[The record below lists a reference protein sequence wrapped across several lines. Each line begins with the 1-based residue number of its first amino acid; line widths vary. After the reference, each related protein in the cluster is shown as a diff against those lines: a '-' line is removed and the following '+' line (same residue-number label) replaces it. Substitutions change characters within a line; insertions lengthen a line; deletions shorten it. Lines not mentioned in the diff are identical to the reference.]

1 MAEHGRDDD
10 QTDPKRRTFLAIAG
24 VSGCAIAGAALL
36 PSLGLASSPITE
48 PAEQGARFVVG
59 KLEDFPIGKPRKIT
73 IVGDEVDAWN
83 RAPQRKLGS
92 VFIERTGDR
101 ELRAF
106 TAVCPHL
113 GCLVDM
119 VLDEGGK
126 AKAYNCPCHD
136 SNFALDGNKSG
147 EGPSLR
153 GLDPLPVELTPSGEV
168 AVVFKRFRL
177 GIEARE
183 EA

>member
-1 MAEHGRDDD
+1 MADGEDA
-10 QTDPKRRTFLAIAG
+10 DPKRRTFLTIAG
-24 VSGCAIAGAALL
+24 ACGCAIAGAALL
-36 PSLGLASSPITE
+36 PSLGVAGAPVGE
-48 PAEQGARFVVG
+48 RAEQGARFVVG

-92 VFIERTGDR
+92 VFIERLNER

-113 GCLVDM
+113 GCLVDLT
-119 VLDEGGK
+119 LDEGGA
-126 AKAYNCPCHD
+126 AKAFNCPCHD
-136 SNFALDGNKSG
+136 SNFALDGTKNPA
-147 EGPSLR
+147 GPSPR
-153 GLDPLPVELTPSGEV
+153 GLDPIPIELTPSGEV
-168 AVVFKRFRL
+168 AIVFKRFRL

>member
-1 MAEHGRDDD
+1 MADDERP
-10 QTDPKRRTFLAIAG
+10 DPKRRTFLAIAG
-24 VSGCAIAGAALL
+24 GSGCAIAAVAVG
-36 PSLGLASSPITE
+36 PSLGMAGAPITA
-48 PAEQGARFVVG
+48 PKEQGARFVVG
-59 KLEDFPIGKPRKIT
+59 KLEDFPVGKPRKIT
-73 IVGDEVDAWN
+73 IVGDEVDAWS

-92 VFIERTGDR
+92 VFIERTSEK

-113 GCLVDM
+113 GCLVDL
-119 VLDEGGK
+119 VIDDAGK
-126 AKAYNCPCHD
+126 ASAYNCPCHD
-136 SNFALDGNKSG
+136 SNFALDGSKSG

-153 GLDPLPVELTPSGEV
+153 GLDPLPVELTDKGEV

-177 GIEARE
+177 GIESRE